1 MFCEIRSYIIAQL
14 TFSPLF
20 GAVFEKWNAHLGG
33 HAIFQ
38 NALHFFSLYSWAEK
52 RKEIET
58 RLYV

>member
-1 MFCEIRSYIIAQL
+1 M
-14 TFSPLF
+14 F
-20 GAVFEKWNAHLGG
+20 GAVFEKWNAHSGG

-38 NALHFFSLYSWAEK
+38 NALHFFSLYSWAKK